1 MHAAFLAALVLAS
14 SATAQVRQT
23 MVNED
28 GDSVVV
34 QQTTDVNGLPVL
46 STILTIP
53 GGAAADTGTGTST
66 GVRTTT
72 GATTTALLP
81 TTTGTRTTTSL
92 PLDDEETTLATTT
105 TRKAAGGQNGG
116 QGQPQGVQGPPTTT
130 YPPMTA
136 TTYDINGQEYTWRN
150 SFVVPAQAT
159 AQVPEGTRQDG
170 SAYLASVG
178 AAQSAAL
185 STYNAGGGTGVP
197 SSAAS
202 SLISDGGLAG
212 WMAMFVGMVTAGY
225 GVYLM

>member
-23 MVNED
+23 IINAD
-28 GDSVVV
+28 GESVVV
-34 QQTTDVNGLPVL
+34 QQTTDVNGLPVIT
-46 STILTIP
+46 TIMTVP
-53 GGAAADTGTGTST
+53 GGAAADTSASTST

-72 GATTTALLP
+72 SATSTGLLTTS
-81 TTTGTRTTTSL
+81 TGTRTSTSL
-92 PLDDEETTLATTT
+92 LLDGVTTLATTT
-105 TRKAAGGQNGG
+105 TRRPGGQNGG

-136 TTYDINGQEYTWRN
+136 TTYWLGDQEYTWRN

-159 AQVPEGTRQDG
+159 AQVSEGTRQDG

-185 STYNAGGGTGVP
+185 STYSAGGGTGVP
-197 SSAAS
+197 TSAAS
-202 SLISDGGLAG
+202 SLISEGGLAG